1 MDARR
6 EAKRLLGLVADGKDP
21 ADEKAQAALQA
32 ADTLRK
38 IADAYLVTAKLQHR
52 PRTYYEVKRYL
63 LVAWKPLHNVSVHAI
78 TRRHVAARVTEL
90 TASSGAT
97 SAARARVWL
106 SAMFNWAIREG
117 LEIPANPV
125 HGTNRPADGGPRK
138 RVLAD
143 AELAAIWRSC
153 ADDDYGRI
161 IRLLILTAQRREEI
175 GGLRWDE
182 VRSGVDGATLLPSAS
197 LLLPPDRTK
206 NKREHLLPLSPQA
219 LALLPP
225 GREGNAFV
233 FGNRGFSTSWS
244 REKAALDRRIAVA
257 GSRLAPW
264 TVHDIRRSVATRMAD
279 RLGIMPHIIEA
290 ILNHISGH
298 KSGVAGVYNLAL
310 YEREMRSALCAWA
323 DHVAALVG

>member
-1 MDARR
+1 
-6 EAKRLLGLVADGKDP
+6 V
-21 ADEKAQAALQA
+21 Q
-32 ADTLRK
+32 
-38 IADAYLVTAKLQHR
+38 AKLKHR
-52 PRTYYEVKRYL
+52 PATYYEVKRYL
-63 LVAWKPLHNVSVHAI
+63 LVSWKPLHNVSVHAI
-78 TRRHVAARVTEL
+78 KRRHVADRVTEL
-90 TASSGAT
+90 TEASGAT

-117 LEIPANPV
+117 LDIPANPV

-138 RVLAD
+138 RVLTD
-143 AELAAIWRSC
+143 DELRVIWRACSD
-153 ADDDYGRI
+153 DDDYGCI

-175 GGLRWDE
+175 GGLRWSE
-182 VRSGVDGATLLPSAS
+182 ITASVDGATLLPIAA
-197 LLLPPDRTK
+197 LRFPPERTK

-225 GREGNAFV
+225 RREGNAFV

-257 GSRLAPW
+257 GSRLPPW
-264 TVHDIRRSVATRMAD
+264 TIHDIRRTAATRMAD
-279 RLGIMPHIIEA
+279 RLGVMPHVIEA
-290 ILNHISGH
+290 ILNHVSGH

-323 DHVAALVG
+323 DYVEALT